1 MKRYWF
7 NYGMAIA
14 SVAIALCL
22 ALLLEPVTS
31 GIAPISLFY
40 LSVIFSTWYGSLYP
54 GIVATVLSV
63 LAINYLFTPPIRSFN
78 INAPGDFVRLVVFL
92 IVAAAINLLSTNLHH
107 SKQRIEKLNQ
117 QLQTENAEQMRMVLS
132 SAQMGL
138 WDWDLTTS
146 GITWS
151 PEHEI
156 LFGLAPG
163 TFDGR
168 YETVER
174 SVHPDDR
181 AAIAERVK
189 ATFKQRGK
197 FEHEFR
203 VIWSDGSIHWIEGRG
218 KGFYDESGQP
228 VRMAGTV
235 IDITQRKLAELELEQ
250 TKETL
255 EHQVQDRTAELL
267 ERSQRIEDLYNNA
280 PCGYHSLDAAGRFVE
295 INDTELRWLGYSR
308 EEILGRRFT
317 EFLTPKGLEIFK
329 ANFPTFMET
338 GAVNNLEFDV
348 VCRDGSILPYNVN
361 AVAIYD
367 AAGNYV
373 RSRSTL
379 FDLRDRRAME
389 AALKTSELKFR
400 LLSEESPNGVC
411 MGNAQLNCMYT
422 NPRMQEICGFTQPEA
437 SGRGWSNFVHPDDL
451 PKLLD
456 VDLLNNPEQ
465 VIDLGEV
472 RFIHRDGT
480 LRHTRLKISPIRLPN
495 QDIGYVGTLED
506 ITEQRKIEQ
515 MKTEFIS
522 IVSHELRTPLTAIRG
537 SLGLLA
543 AGLYEQKT
551 DKGKRMIEVAAQQTD
566 RLVRLVNDILDLQ
579 RLESNVLQLQFQICD
594 PAKLIQQ
601 SIDVMQG
608 QAIEQD
614 IYLKSVVLADAVWA
628 NPDAIVQT
636 LTNLISN
643 AIKFS
648 PAGSEIVIS
657 AELNP
662 GMNVCMAAPPPY
674 THSYPQSVTLRSH
687 VLFKIIDQGRGI
699 PADKL
704 QLIFERFQQVDA
716 SDSRLKGGTGLGLA
730 ICRKII
736 EQHHG
741 QIWVESQLDQ
751 GSIFYFTLPY
761 QDPHFERGDA
771 APSRHLS
778 QN

>member
-1 MKRYWF
+1 MYKEGRSMKRYWL

-14 SVAIALCL
+14 SVAIALCF

-31 GIAPISLFY
+31 GTAPISLFY

-54 GIVATVLSV
+54 GIVAIVLSV
-63 LAINYLFTPPIRSFN
+63 LAINYFFTPPVRTFN
-78 INAPGDFVRLVVFL
+78 INVPGDFVRLVVFL
-92 IVAAAINLLSTNLHH
+92 IVASAINLLSTNLLRN
-107 SKQRIEKLNQ
+107 KQRIEQLSQ
-117 QLQTENAEQMRMVLS
+117 RLQTENIEQLRMVLA

-138 WDWDLTTS
+138 WDWDLATAV
-146 GITWS
+146 ITWS

-156 LFGLAPG
+156 LFGLAPD

-168 YETVER
+168 YETFEHC
-174 SVHPDDR
+174 VHPDDR
-181 AAIAERVK
+181 KAIADRVQV
-189 ATFKQRGK
+189 ALDHRDTLQ
-197 FEHEFR
+197 HEFR
-203 VIWSDGSIHWIEGRG
+203 VIVADGSLRWIEGRG

-235 IDITQRKLAELELEQ
+235 IDITQRKLAELELER

-255 EHQVQDRTAELL
+255 TLQVQERTAELL

-280 PCGYHSLDAAGRFVE
+280 PCGYHSLDVDGRFVE
-295 INDTELRWLGYSR
+295 INDTELRWLGYRR
-308 EEILGRRFT
+308 EEILGRKFI

-329 ANFPTFMET
+329 ANFPRFVKN

-348 VCRDGSILPYNVN
+348 VCRDGSILPYNIN
-361 AVAIYD
+361 ATAVYD

-379 FDLRDRRAME
+379 FDLRDRRAIE
-389 AALKTSELKFR
+389 EALKTSELKFR
-400 LLSEESPNGVC
+400 LLSEGSPNGVC
-411 MGNAQLNCMYT
+411 MGTADLNCIYT
-422 NPRMQEICGFTQPEA
+422 NPRMREICGFTQQEA
-437 SGRGWSNFVHPDDL
+437 SGRGWSNFVHAEDL
-451 PKLLD
+451 PKLLS
-456 VDLLNNPEQ
+456 VDLVNNTEQ

-472 RFIHRDGT
+472 RFIHKNGT
-480 LRHTRLKISPIRLPN
+480 MRHTRLKISPILLPN
-495 QDIGYVGTLED
+495 QEIGYVGTLED
-506 ITEQRKIEQ
+506 VTEQRKIEQ

-543 AGLYEQKT
+543 AGLYEQRT
-551 DKGKRMIEVAAQQTD
+551 DKGKRMIEVASQQTD
-566 RLVRLVNDILDLQ
+566 RLVRLVNDILDFQ
-579 RLESNVLQLQFQICD
+579 RLESNTLQMQFQLCD

-601 SIDVMQG
+601 SIDVMHG

-614 IYLKSVVLADAVWA
+614 IHLNSVALADSVWA
-628 NPDAIVQT
+628 NSDAVVQT

-648 PAGSEIVIS
+648 PTGSEIVIS
-657 AELNP
+657 AE
-662 GMNVCMAAPPPY
+662 C
-674 THSYPQSVTLRSH
+674 QRSH
-687 VLFKIIDQGRGI
+687 VLFKVIDKGRGI

-716 SDSRLKGGTGLGLA
+716 SDSRSKGGTGLGLA

-741 QIWVESQLDQ
+741 QIWVESQPDR
-751 GSIFYFTLPY
+751 GSIFSFTLPH
-761 QDPHFERGDA
+761 QDPHFESAGEAQPRQ
-771 APSRHLS
+771 HS